1 MKTCYIVAAAE
12 LAEERLRP
20 EEGDLVIAADAG
32 LRHLAR
38 LGIQPDLALGDFD
51 SLGYVP
57 EAPSVEVCPVRKDDT
72 DTMAALKRAHE
83 LGFRRVLIFGGLG
96 GARFDHSLAN
106 VQSLAWADAHGM
118 DAILVGRGC
127 ALTAISDGAALE
139 FDARCSGDFSAFCFG
154 PEASG
159 VCETGL
165 SYSSTARCSRR
176 TSLAVS
182 NSFTGSAPASP
193 GARPAHHLLA
203 RRPGPAAA
211 GTDKSRKAPGKVRGA
226 ALLEGLSI
234 IRLPCR

>member
-1 MKTCYIVAAAE
+1 MRVERAMKTCYIVAAAE

-83 LGFRRVLIFGGLG
+83 LGFWRVLIFGGLG

-118 DAILVGRGC
+118 EAVLVGRDC
-127 ALTAISDGAALE
+127 ALTAISDGIALE
-139 FDARCSGDFSAFCFG
+139 FDARYSGDFSAFCFG

-165 SYSSTARCSRR
+165 SYSLDGAVLTPDFP
-176 TSLAVS
+176 LAVS
-182 NSFTGSAPASP
+182 NSFTGERARISVAHGRLIIYWHDDPA
-193 GARPAHHLLA
+193 
-203 RRPGPAAA
+203 
-211 GTDKSRKAPGKVRGA
+211 
-226 ALLEGLSI
+226 
-234 IRLPCR
+234 LPLPERTRA

>member
-1 MKTCYIVAAAE
+1 M
-12 LAEERLRP
+12 
-20 EEGDLVIAADAG
+20 
-32 LRHLAR
+32 
-38 LGIQPDLALGDFD
+38 
-51 SLGYVP
+51 
-57 EAPSVEVCPVRKDDT
+57 RKDDT

-165 SYSSTARCSRR
+165 SYSLDGAGAHAGLPPRREQQLHGGARPHLR
-176 TSLAVS
+176 
-182 NSFTGSAPASP
+182 

-211 GTDKSRKAPGKVRGA
+211 GTDKSIRKAPGKVRGA
-226 ALLEGLSI
+226 ALFGGAEYHSITVPLIQSAALSASKASAGA
-234 IRLPCR
+234 

>member
-1 MKTCYIVAAAE
+1 MRVESIMKTCYIVAAAE

-118 DAILVGRGC
+118 EAILVGRGC

-159 VCETGL
+159 VCESGL
-165 SYSSTARCSRR
+165 SYALDGAVLTPDFP
-176 TSLAVS
+176 LAVS
-182 NSFTGSAPASP
+182 NSFTGERARISVGHGRLIIYWHDDPA
-193 GARPAHHLLA
+193 
-203 RRPGPAAA
+203 
-211 GTDKSRKAPGKVRGA
+211 
-226 ALLEGLSI
+226 
-234 IRLPCR
+234 LPLPERTRA

>member
-83 LGFRRVLIFGGLG
+83 LGFWRVLIFGGLG

-106 VQSLAWADAHGM
+106 VQSLALADAHGM
-118 DAILVGRGC
+118 EAVLVGRDC
-127 ALTAISDGAALE
+127 ALTAISDGIALE
-139 FDARCSGDFSAFCFG
+139 FDARYSGDFSAFCFG

-165 SYSSTARCSRR
+165 SYSLDGAVLTPDFP
-176 TSLAVS
+176 LAVS
-182 NSFTGSAPASP
+182 NSFTGERARISVAHGRLIIYWHDDPA
-193 GARPAHHLLA
+193 
-203 RRPGPAAA
+203 
-211 GTDKSRKAPGKVRGA
+211 
-226 ALLEGLSI
+226 
-234 IRLPCR
+234 LPLPERTRA

>member
-83 LGFRRVLIFGGLG
+83 LGFWRVLIFGGLG

-118 DAILVGRGC
+118 EAVLVGRGC
-127 ALTAISDGAALE
+127 ALTAISDGIALE
-139 FDARCSGDFSAFCFG
+139 FDARYSGDFSAFCFG

-165 SYSSTARCSRR
+165 SYALDGAVLTPDFP
-176 TSLAVS
+176 LAVS
-182 NSFTGSAPASP
+182 NSFTGERARISVAHGRLIIYWHDDPA
-193 GARPAHHLLA
+193 
-203 RRPGPAAA
+203 
-211 GTDKSRKAPGKVRGA
+211 
-226 ALLEGLSI
+226 
-234 IRLPCR
+234 LPLPERTRA

>member
-83 LGFRRVLIFGGLG
+83 LGFWRVLIFGGLG

-118 DAILVGRGC
+118 EAVLVGRDC
-127 ALTAISDGAALE
+127 ALTAISDGIALE
-139 FDARCSGDFSAFCFG
+139 FDARYSGDFSAFCFG

-165 SYSSTARCSRR
+165 SYSLDGAVLTPDFP
-176 TSLAVS
+176 LAVS
-182 NSFTGSAPASP
+182 NSFTGERARISVAHGRLIIYWHDDPA
-193 GARPAHHLLA
+193 
-203 RRPGPAAA
+203 
-211 GTDKSRKAPGKVRGA
+211 
-226 ALLEGLSI
+226 
-234 IRLPCR
+234 LPLPERTRA